1 MKNVFI
7 ILPNQ
12 LFDKKYLKNCEDNDF
27 YIIEDPL
34 YFGDKKR
41 VENFNKLKLVL
52 HRASMKYYFDYLK
65 KEKLDVQYLEY
76 KKVNY
81 NFLKK
86 YNNVNIFDTA
96 DHLFNERLNKE
107 IKKNK
112 QTLNIIDTPMF
123 LLTLS
128 DLDEYQKSKKNAKT
142 YFHKHFYDWQLKK
155 LEIPYIEKSYDELN
169 REKIPDNVK
178 IPNLTTK
185 NDNDSKYVK
194 EAKTYVD
201 KVFKDNYGEVDNF
214 IFPITHKTAKKW
226 ISIFLKKRIYNFG
239 TYQDAILKENDFMFH
254 SLLSSSLNIGLIT
267 PQEVVDKTIKY
278 YEKNKKEVKIN
289 NFEGFIRQV
298 VGWREYQRMLYQ
310 LNYDDLIKSNYFNNN
325 KSLNKKWY
333 TGELDILPIDTT
345 IKRAFKNGYL
355 HHIERLMV
363 MLNFMVL
370 ARIKPDHVY
379 RWFME
384 FACDSYDW
392 VMVGNVYGMGYFN
405 TNTMRKPYI
414 STSNYIRNMSDYKDD
429 GKWNLIW
436 DALFYKFLTDNKSKL
451 KGGAAVYLRN
461 LVHFEKKTSKE
472 KKEIFARIKL

>member
-12 LFDKKYLKNCEDNDF
+12 LFDKKYLKKCDDFDF

-65 KEKLDVQYLEY
+65 KEKFNVQYLDY

-86 YNNVNIFDTA
+86 YDNVNIYETA
-96 DHLFNERLNKE
+96 DHLFNDRLNKE

-123 LLTLS
+123 LLTLK

-155 LEIPYIEKSYDELN
+155 LEIPYIDKSYDELN

-201 KVFKDNYGEVDNF
+201 KVFKDN
-214 IFPITHKTAKKW
+214 
-226 ISIFLKKRIYNFG
+226 
-239 TYQDAILKENDFMFH
+239 
-254 SLLSSSLNIGLIT
+254 
-267 PQEVVDKTIKY
+267 
-278 YEKNKKEVKIN
+278 
-289 NFEGFIRQV
+289 
-298 VGWREYQRMLYQ
+298 
-310 LNYDDLIKSNYFNNN
+310 
-325 KSLNKKWY
+325 
-333 TGELDILPIDTT
+333 
-345 IKRAFKNGYL
+345 
-355 HHIERLMV
+355 
-363 MLNFMVL
+363 
-370 ARIKPDHVY
+370 
-379 RWFME
+379 
-384 FACDSYDW
+384 
-392 VMVGNVYGMGYFN
+392 
-405 TNTMRKPYI
+405 
-414 STSNYIRNMSDYKDD
+414 
-429 GKWNLIW
+429 
-436 DALFYKFLTDNKSKL
+436 KL
-451 KGGAAVYLRN
+451 KR
-461 LVHFEKKTSKE
+461 
-472 KKEIFARIKL
+472 